1 MKKFIVLFWALVLVF
16 INENNIYAKQSTE
29 AIQQTGVCIDIIDE
43 NIDDM
48 EFAEDRMAREYARRY
63 TRDITISLGKEEN
76 VAKISVVLTYSY
88 TDSRVV
94 ISSFS
99 CKKGNSIS
107 IHDKKI
113 TNGSPAMASVRY
125 TVSNSTTKQSRA
137 FITYFAVGI
146 SGDVRVQTVPLN

>member
-1 MKKFIVLFWALVLVF
+1 
-16 INENNIYAKQSTE
+16 
-29 AIQQTGVCIDIIDE
+29 
-43 NIDDM
+43 M

-99 CKKGNSIS
+99 CTPSILKKGNSIS

-137 FITYFAVGI
+137 SITYFAVGI

>member
-1 MKKFIVLFWALVLVF
+1 MALFFRLTADIVHTAVS
-16 INENNIYAKQSTE
+16 K
-29 AIQQTGVCIDIIDE
+29 
-43 NIDDM
+43 
-48 EFAEDRMAREYARRY
+48 
-63 TRDITISLGKEEN
+63 TICL
-76 VAKISVVLTYSY
+76 YDFY

-99 CKKGNSIS
+99 CTPSILKKGNSIS